1 MKVEKNKLV
10 SIAYTI
16 SEDEPNG
23 EILVEITENEPEEIL
38 YDDDMENLV
47 FYSRLKGLSA
57 GESFSFVLEPEDA
70 FGEYDE
76 DEIVESD
83 LNEFADMTN
92 VKAKDLTEDMY
103 FTYNNDEGETDYFR
117 VKSINHIENKIKL
130 DFNHPYAGKKIKIEG
145 KIIDVKEPEE
155 K

>member
-1 MKVEKNKLV
+1 MKVEKNKQV
-10 SIAYTI
+10 SIAYKI

-23 EILVEITENEPEEIL
+23 EILVEITEEDPEVIL
-38 YDDDMENLV
+38 YDEDMENLV

-76 DEIVESD
+76 DEIVDSD
-83 LNEFADMTN
+83 LDNFAEKTN
-92 VKAKDLTEDMY
+92 VDAKDITEDMY

-117 VKSINHIENKIKL
+117 VKSVNHLTNKITL
-130 DFNHPYAGKKIKIEG
+130 DFNHPYAGKRIKVEG
-145 KIIDVKEPEE
+145 KIIDVRDPEE

>member
-1 MKVEKNKLV
+1 MQVEKNKLV
-10 SIAYTI
+10 SIAYKI

-92 VKAKDLTEDMY
+92 VQAKDLTEDMY
-103 FTYNNDEGETDYFR
+103 FAYSNDEGETDYFR
-117 VKSINHIENKIKL
+117 VKSINHIKNKIKL

-145 KIIDVKEPEE
+145 KIIDVKEPED

>member
-1 MKVEKNKLV
+1 MMMIWKIQF
-10 SIAYTI
+10 S
-16 SEDEPNG
+16 
-23 EILVEITENEPEEIL
+23 ILV
-38 YDDDMENLV
+38 
-47 FYSRLKGLSA
+47 KGLSA

-83 LNEFADMTN
+83 LNEFANMTN

-117 VKSINHIENKIKL
+117 VKSINHLENKIKL
-130 DFNHPYAGKKIKIEG
+130 DFNHPYAGKKIKVEG
-145 KIIDVKEPEE
+145 KIIDVKEPED
-155 K
+155 KQFKILSFIY

>member
-1 MKVEKNKLV
+1 MKVEKNKQV
-10 SIAYTI
+10 SIAYKI
-16 SEDEPNG
+16 AEDEPNG
-23 EILVEITENEPEEIL
+23 EILVEITEEDPEVIL

-57 GESFSFVLEPEDA
+57 GDSFSFVLEPEDA

-76 DEIVESD
+76 DEIVDSD
-83 LNEFADMTN
+83 LDNFAEKTN
-92 VKAKDLTEDMY
+92 VDAKDITEDMY

-117 VKSINHIENKIKL
+117 VKSVNHLTNKITL
-130 DFNHPYAGKKIKIEG
+130 DFNHPYAGKKIKVEG
-145 KIIDVKEPEE
+145 KIIDVREPEE